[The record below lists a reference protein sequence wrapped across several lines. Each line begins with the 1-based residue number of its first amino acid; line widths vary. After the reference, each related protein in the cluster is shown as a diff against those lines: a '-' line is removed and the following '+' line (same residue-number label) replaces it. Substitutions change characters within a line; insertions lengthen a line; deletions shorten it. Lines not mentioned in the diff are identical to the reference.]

1 MWFISL
7 LVFILILGIII
18 LVHEFGHY
26 IMAKKSGVY
35 IYEFSIGMGP
45 VIFSHKGKDGI
56 DYNIRAFPIG
66 GFVQMAGEIYE
77 DDGKIP
83 KGKFLCNR
91 PGLQRFC
98 VLVAGV
104 FNNFV
109 LALLCL
115 FILSFV
121 WGPQSEKAIIA
132 GVQEGS
138 AAMNAGIKPGDELIG
153 VNNHEFSSW
162 DVGQLYLYF
171 KNESNE
177 YDFKLRRE
185 NGNIE
190 TIKITPAVEKN
201 EKGEERKVFGIQID
215 TKEEKTFVNCLKYP
229 FIKFKNMLLSMI
241 ITLKGLFTGGLSVKN
256 LSGPVGIYQVVN
268 QSIGLGI
275 SQLIYTLALLSLNVG
290 FINILPFPAFDGGHV
305 LFMIIEKIKGS
316 KINSKIESAFTMA
329 GFVLLMILMIYITF
343 QDILHFFG

>member
-45 VIFSHKGKDGI
+45 VVYSHKGKDGI
-56 DYNIRAFPIG
+56 DYNLRAFPIG

-77 DDGKIP
+77 DDGEIP
-83 KGKFLCNR
+83 KEKFLCNR
-91 PGLQRFC
+91 PALQRFC

-115 FILSFV
+115 FIISFI
-121 WGPQSEKAIIA
+121 WGPQNEKAIIS

-138 AAMNAGIKPGDELIG
+138 AAEKSGIRSGDELIG
-153 VNNHEFSSW
+153 VNNHDFSSW

-171 KNESNE
+171 KYDSNE
-177 YDFKLRRE
+177 YEFKLRRE
-185 NGNIE
+185 DGNIE
-190 TIKITPAVEKN
+190 TIKITPNIETLDG
-201 EKGEERKVFGIQID
+201 GEERKVFGIQID
-215 TKEEKTFVNCLKYP
+215 TKQEKNFINCLKYP

-241 ITLKGLFTGGLSVKN
+241 ITLKGLFTGGLSIKN

-268 QSIGLGI
+268 QSLSLGI

-316 KINSKIESAFTMA
+316 KINSKIENAFTMV
-329 GFVLLMILMIYITF
+329 GFILLMLLMILITF
-343 QDILHFFG
+343 QDIINLF

>member
-45 VIFSHKGKDGI
+45 VVYSHKGKDGI
-56 DYNIRAFPIG
+56 DYNLRAFPVG

-77 DDGKIP
+77 DDGEIP
-83 KGKFLCNR
+83 KEKFLCNR
-91 PGLQRFC
+91 PALQRFC

-115 FILSFV
+115 FIISFI
-121 WGPQSEKAIIA
+121 WGPQSEKAIIS

-138 AAMNAGIKPGDELIG
+138 AAEKSGIRSGDELIG
-153 VNNHEFSSW
+153 VNNHDFSSW

-171 KNESNE
+171 KYDSNE
-177 YDFKLRRE
+177 YEFKLRRKD
-185 NGNIE
+185 GNIE
-190 TIKITPAVEKN
+190 TIKITPNIETLDG
-201 EKGEERKVFGIQID
+201 GEERKVFGIQID
-215 TKEEKTFVNCLKYP
+215 TKQEKNFINCLKYP

-241 ITLKGLFTGGLSVKN
+241 ITLKGLFTGGLSIKN

-268 QSIGLGI
+268 QSLSLGI

-316 KINSKIESAFTMA
+316 KINSKIENAFTMV
-329 GFVLLMILMIYITF
+329 GFILLMLLMIFITF
-343 QDILHFFG
+343 QDIINLF

>member
-1 MWFISL
+1 MWFIGL

-45 VIFSHKGKDGI
+45 VVYSHKGKDGI
-56 DYNIRAFPIG
+56 DYNLRAFPIG

-77 DDGKIP
+77 DDGEIP
-83 KGKFLCNR
+83 KEKFLCNR
-91 PGLQRFC
+91 PALQRFC

-115 FILSFV
+115 FIISFI
-121 WGPQSEKAIIA
+121 WGPQNEKAIIS

-138 AAMNAGIKPGDELIG
+138 AAEKSGIRSGDELIG
-153 VNNHEFSSW
+153 VNNHDFSSW

-171 KNESNE
+171 KYDSNE
-177 YDFKLRRE
+177 YEFKLRRE
-185 NGNIE
+185 DGNIE
-190 TIKITPAVEKN
+190 TIKITPNIETLDG
-201 EKGEERKVFGIQID
+201 GEERKVFGIQID
-215 TKEEKTFVNCLKYP
+215 TKQEKNFINCLKYP

-241 ITLKGLFTGGLSVKN
+241 ITLKGLFTGGLSIKN

-268 QSIGLGI
+268 QSLSLGI

-316 KINSKIESAFTMA
+316 KINSKIENAFTMV
-329 GFVLLMILMIYITF
+329 GFILLMLLMIFITF
-343 QDILHFFG
+343 QDIINLF

>member
-1 MWFISL
+1 MWFIGL

-45 VIFSHKGKDGI
+45 VVYSHKGKDGI
-56 DYNIRAFPIG
+56 DYNLRAFPIG

-77 DDGKIP
+77 DDGEIP
-83 KGKFLCNR
+83 KEKFLCNR
-91 PGLQRFC
+91 PALQRFC

-115 FILSFV
+115 FIISFI
-121 WGPQSEKAIIA
+121 WGPQNEKAIIS

-138 AAMNAGIKPGDELIG
+138 AAEKSGIRSGDELIG
-153 VNNHEFSSW
+153 VNNHDFSSW

-171 KNESNE
+171 KYDSNE
-177 YDFKLRRE
+177 YEFKLRRE
-185 NGNIE
+185 DGNIE
-190 TIKITPAVEKN
+190 TIKITPNIETLDG
-201 EKGEERKVFGIQID
+201 GEERKVFGIQID
-215 TKEEKTFVNCLKYP
+215 TKQEKNFINCLKYP

-241 ITLKGLFTGGLSVKN
+241 ITLKGLFTGGLSIKN

-268 QSIGLGI
+268 QSLSLGI

-316 KINSKIESAFTMA
+316 KINSKIENAFTMV
-329 GFVLLMILMIYITF
+329 GFILLMLLMILITF
-343 QDILHFFG
+343 QDIINLF

>member
-1 MWFISL
+1 MWFIGL

-45 VIFSHKGKDGI
+45 VVYSHKGKDGI
-56 DYNIRAFPIG
+56 DYNLRAFPVG

-77 DDGKIP
+77 DDGEIP
-83 KGKFLCNR
+83 KEKFLCNR
-91 PGLQRFC
+91 PALQRFC

-115 FILSFV
+115 FIISFI
-121 WGPQSEKAIIA
+121 WGPQNEKAIIS

-138 AAMNAGIKPGDELIG
+138 AAEKSGIRSGDELIG
-153 VNNHEFSSW
+153 VNNHDFSSW

-171 KNESNE
+171 KYDSNE
-177 YDFKLRRE
+177 YEFKLRRE
-185 NGNIE
+185 DGNIE
-190 TIKITPAVEKN
+190 TIKITPNIETLDG
-201 EKGEERKVFGIQID
+201 GEERKVFGIQID
-215 TKEEKTFVNCLKYP
+215 TKQEKNFINCLKYP

-241 ITLKGLFTGGLSVKN
+241 ITLKGLFTGGLSIKN

-268 QSIGLGI
+268 QSLSLGI

-316 KINSKIESAFTMA
+316 KINSKIENAFTMV
-329 GFVLLMILMIYITF
+329 GFILLMLLMIFITF
-343 QDILHFFG
+343 QDIINLF

>member
-1 MWFISL
+1 MWFIGL
-7 LVFILILGIII
+7 LVFIFVLGIII

-45 VIFSHKGKDGI
+45 VVYSHKGKDGI
-56 DYNIRAFPIG
+56 DYNLRAFPIG

-77 DDGKIP
+77 DDGEIP
-83 KGKFLCNR
+83 KEKFLCNR
-91 PGLQRFC
+91 PALQRFC

-115 FILSFV
+115 FIISFI
-121 WGPQSEKAIIA
+121 WGPQNEKAIIS

-138 AAMNAGIKPGDELIG
+138 AAEKSGIRSGDELIG
-153 VNNHEFSSW
+153 VNNHDFSSW

-171 KNESNE
+171 KYDSNE
-177 YDFKLRRE
+177 YEFKLRRE
-185 NGNIE
+185 DGNIE
-190 TIKITPAVEKN
+190 TIKITPNIETLDG
-201 EKGEERKVFGIQID
+201 GEARKVFGIQID
-215 TKEEKTFVNCLKYP
+215 TKQEKNFINCLKYP

-241 ITLKGLFTGGLSVKN
+241 ITLKGLFTGGLSIKN

-268 QSIGLGI
+268 QSLSLGI

-316 KINSKIESAFTMA
+316 KINSKIENAFTMV
-329 GFVLLMILMIYITF
+329 GFILLMLLMIFITF
-343 QDILHFFG
+343 QDIINLF